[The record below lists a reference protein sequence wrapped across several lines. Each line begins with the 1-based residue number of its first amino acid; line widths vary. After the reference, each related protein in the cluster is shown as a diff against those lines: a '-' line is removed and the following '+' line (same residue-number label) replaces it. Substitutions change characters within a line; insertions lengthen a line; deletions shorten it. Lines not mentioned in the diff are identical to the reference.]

1 MNREPYGFP
10 LVAEFVRILPGA
22 GQLSQSGRRVQPPFP
37 NAVTGPPL
45 SSATVGWLD
54 NHTVN
59 GSTPSAIPLQSL
71 VEAYSGSGFST
82 VEMTADNAG
91 GSKPNTAEHP
101 GTSPNGLDSTKG
113 LLSAMGGMAAHPLQF
128 TGPEMAGR

>member
-1 MNREPYGFP
+1 M
-10 LVAEFVRILPGA
+10 
-22 GQLSQSGRRVQPPFP
+22 
-37 NAVTGPPL
+37 
-45 SSATVGWLD
+45 GWLD

-82 VEMTADNAG
+82 VRSTADNVG

-101 GTSPNGLDSTKG
+101 GTSPNGLDSSKG
-113 LLSAMGGMAAHPLQF
+113 LLSAMGGMASAPAAIHGAGDGRAGEPGGDGDAHQRVVPVGPDGDGVVVAPLGHRLPPGGHGQ
-128 TGPEMAGR
+128 RQW